1 MKWWLLDMGKILITI
16 SQAVFVVI
24 LVYVMVVI
32 YIKCKRYYEWQNG
45 SVCVETVTVEVELF
59 SS

>member
-1 MKWWLLDMGKILITI
+1 MGKILITI
-16 SQAVFVVI
+16 SQAIFVVI

-59 SS
+59 FS